1 MRRISVLFLAAVLLL
16 GLVGCGDGSSD
27 PREEAFSFTYSGIKI
42 RLNAEATPIVNAL
55 GEPESYTEEPSCA
68 FEGVDKTY
76 CYGSFY
82 LSTYPTSGRDYVYRL
97 WFTDDEA
104 ATEEGIRIGSTKSQ
118 VEAAYGENGFDGVNR
133 YVLTKGQTRLILLL
147 EEEKVSSIR
156 YEVSLD

>member
-1 MRRISVLFLAAVLLL
+1 MRVLFLAAVLLVSL
-16 GLVGCGDGSSD
+16 MGCGDGGSD
-27 PREEAFSFTYSGIKI
+27 PREETFSFTYSGIRI
-42 RLNAEATPIVNAL
+42 RLNAEAAPIVNAL

-82 LSTYPTSGRDYVYRL
+82 LSTYPAAGRDYVYRL
-97 WFTDDEA
+97 WFADAEA

-133 YVLTKGQTRLILLL
+133 YVLTKGKTRMILLL
-147 EEEKVSSIR
+147 EEETVSGIR
-156 YEVSLD
+156 YEVILD